1 MMKYNVFIKIS
12 LLLALLIAPILS
24 AWSISL
30 DNFEW
35 SVLFRNY
42 IMFVF
47 ASGMTFLVYFFFKHI
62 PIDFIA
68 GNALIVAIIQVWV
81 IYGVYL
87 DRHTPA
93 NEQILL
99 PLYLYSNLGVM
110 FCSFLIVLIR
120 PRCLLPDNTT
130 ITTLRVRGAMTP
142 VLSYLLTI
150 LMFVVF
156 TR

>member
-1 MMKYNVFIKIS
+1 MKYNAFIKIS
-12 LLLALLIAPILS
+12 LLLALFIAPILS

-30 DNFEW
+30 GHFEW
-35 SVLFRNY
+35 SALFRNY

-68 GNALIVAIIQVWV
+68 GNALSVAVIQVWV

-87 DRHTPA
+87 DRHTPT

-110 FCSFLIVLIR
+110 LCSAFIALVR
-120 PRCLLPDNTT
+120 PRCLLPNDTT
-130 ITTLRVRGAMTP
+130 ITKLRLRGAMTP
-142 VLSYLLTI
+142 VLSYLFTI
-150 LMFVVF
+150 LLLVAF